1 MAYQSQTY
9 GNNNSGYYIQGAAT
23 VNPSS
28 ITALVSPVEFLLN
41 STIQGPY
48 FGSLSQTTSTFTIAE
63 SETATLSTINALI
76 MQPNLVRTQMF
87 VSDKTNLAD
96 QPIIQQW
103 TNTST
108 IVNGV
113 FKAGNKNLNDEDN
126 AYYIQNTTQVT
137 TQGQGAL
144 RQTTSLATNTTRFD
158 NTGNDPFSYIEMN
171 QTLQNPKII
180 TRTFGGFSQISPST
194 IQLSVG
200 TPGVGYTDRLY
211 IGYNTSAPGE
221 AILSASGDL
230 QIATDGGNKLPAT
243 FKTDGTSV
251 FSSTIFAPVVSTVIL
266 NSELA
271 VAKVG
276 QISSLQLVSNISNNP
291 LKVNITLNQ
300 DGTTQ
305 FLSTITAPTAS
316 VPEMLNVSSI
326 NARPIS
332 DYIITVPIGTII
344 NWVGNIAGGG
354 QFIPP
359 GYLLCDGAEVSLVTY
374 PALYIVI
381 GNTFGVQPT
390 PTTFRLPDTR
400 GRTLMGSLTVG
411 NAVGANG
418 EYTVYAT
425 FQQVVTVN
433 LPASWGGGTR
443 AVWAITGVS
452 GQIFVGMTV
461 TSSNVVQPFTAKV
474 VGFINSDGLYG
485 NTIPVNINNVTKA
498 YIYVIFDT
506 GVGVAPT
513 GGPGTPISFGPAGP
527 SAYPLYP
534 LVGNVQPE
542 FFPGAGNYFSQP
554 QDFNTPSHNHAT
566 NQPGGQ
572 ATAGLGPKAGDFNT
586 AGPLTSQPQ
595 QTFSYTDPGTS
606 AFQTGPAAIY
616 NLPYNFAVWCL
627 IKATI

>member
-9 GNNNSGYYIQGAAT
+9 SNNNSGYYIQGAP
-23 VNPSS
+23 VINPSS
-28 ITALVSPVEFLLN
+28 ISALVSPVEFLFN

-48 FGSLSQTTSTFTIAE
+48 FGSVTQSLSTFTLAE
-63 SETATLSTINALI
+63 NETSGLSTINALI
-76 MQPNLVRTQMF
+76 MNPAQKVTQMF
-87 VSDKTNLAD
+87 VRDKTNVAD

-103 TNTST
+103 TPVST

-113 FKAGNKNLNDEDN
+113 FKAGNENLNDEAN
-126 AYYIQNTTQVT
+126 AYYIQNTSQVT
-137 TQGQGAL
+137 RQGQGDL

-158 NTGNDPFSYIEMN
+158 NAGNDPFTYIELN
-171 QTLQNPKII
+171 QTLQTPKIVTRAFGAFSEI
-180 TRTFGGFSQISPST
+180 TPST
-194 IQLSVG
+194 ISLSVG
-200 TPGVGYTDRLY
+200 TPGGGFTERLFL
-211 IGYNTSAPGE
+211 GYNTSAPFE
-221 AILSASGDL
+221 TDIASSQDL
-230 QIATDGGNKLPAT
+230 RIVPNGGNTLAVT

-251 FSSTIFAPVVSTVIL
+251 FGSTIIAPAVST
-266 NSELA
+266 LA
-271 VAKVG
+271 VNTSTILANVSFIPDLQNVSTIKSNTSIVNAKF
-276 QISSLQLVSNISNNP
+276 N
-291 LKVNITLNQ
+291 T
-300 DGTTQ
+300 DGTSQ
-305 FLSTITAPTAS
+305 FLSTLTAPTAS

-359 GYLLCDGAEVSLVTY
+359 GYLLCDGGIASAVTY
-374 PALYIVI
+374 AALYAVI
-381 GNTFGVQPT
+381 GNTFGAQPT

-411 NAVGANG
+411 NSVGSNG

-425 FQQVVTVN
+425 FQQIVTVN

-443 AVWAITGVS
+443 AVWAITNVS

-461 TSSNVVQPFTAKV
+461 TAGTTGPFTAKV

-498 YIYVIFDT
+498 YIYVIFET
-506 GVGVAPT
+506 GAGVGPA
-513 GGPGTPISFGPAGP
+513 GGPGSPIAFGPAGP
-527 SAYPLYP
+527 AAYPLYP

-554 QDFNTPSHNHAT
+554 QDFNTPNHTHVIA
-566 NQPGGQ
+566 QPGSSALTGSGQ
-572 ATAGLGPKAGDFNT
+572 RAGDWNVGG
-586 AGPLTSQPQ
+586 APPTSNPQ

-616 NLPYNFAVWCL
+616 NLPYNFAMWQL
-627 IKATI
+627 IKAVI

>member
-9 GNNNSGYYIQGAAT
+9 GNNNSAYYIQSAS
-23 VNPSS
+23 VINPSS
-28 ITALVSPVEFLLN
+28 IVALTSPVEFQFN

-48 FGSLSQTTSTFTIAE
+48 FGSITQQFSTFTLAE
-63 SETATLSTINALI
+63 NETSTLSTINSLI
-76 MQPNLVRTQMF
+76 MKPNVPVTQMF
-87 VSDKTNLAD
+87 VSDKTNVAD

-113 FKAGNKNLNDEDN
+113 FKASNKNLNDEAN
-126 AYYIQNTTQVT
+126 AYYIQNTSQVT
-137 TQGQGAL
+137 TQGQGDL

-158 NTGNDPFSYIEMN
+158 NAGNDPFSYIEIN

-180 TRTFGGFSQISPST
+180 TRTFGAFSNIGPST

-200 TPGVGYTDRLY
+200 TPGVGYTDRLFM
-211 IGYNTSAPGE
+211 GYNTSAPGQ
-221 AILSASGDL
+221 AILAASGDL
-230 QIATDGGNKLPAT
+230 QIATDGGNKLPVT

-251 FSSTIFAPVVSTVIL
+251 FTSTIIGPNVST
-266 NSELA
+266 LA
-271 VAKVG
+271 VNTSTILANVSF
-276 QISSLQLVSNISNNP
+276 IPDLQNVSTIKSNTSVINA
-291 LKVNITLNQ
+291 TLNTN
-300 DGTTQ
+300 GTSQ
-305 FLSTITAPTAS
+305 FLSTLTAPTAS

-326 NARPIS
+326 NARPIT
-332 DYIITVPIGTII
+332 DYIITVPVGTII

-359 GYLLCDGAEVSLVTY
+359 GYLLCDGGAAVILSY
-374 PALYIVI
+374 PALFAVI
-381 GNTFGVQPT
+381 GNTFGTNPS

-411 NAVGANG
+411 NSVGSNG

-425 FQQVVTVN
+425 FQATVTVN

-443 AVWAITGVS
+443 VVWAITGVT

-461 TSSNVVQPFTAKV
+461 TSSNVAQPFTAKV
-474 VGFINSDGLYG
+474 VGFINSDGLFG

-513 GGPGTPISFGPAGP
+513 GGPGTPISFGPAGQ
-527 SAYPLYP
+527 SAYYLYP
-534 LVGNVQPE
+534 LVGNVDPQ

-554 QDFNTPSHNHAT
+554 QDFNVPNHT
-566 NQPGGQ
+566 HVINQPGSN
-572 ATAGLGPKAGDFNT
+572 ALAGDARKAGDFNT
-586 AGPLTSQPQ
+586 AGPNTSNPQ

-627 IKATI
+627 IKAVV